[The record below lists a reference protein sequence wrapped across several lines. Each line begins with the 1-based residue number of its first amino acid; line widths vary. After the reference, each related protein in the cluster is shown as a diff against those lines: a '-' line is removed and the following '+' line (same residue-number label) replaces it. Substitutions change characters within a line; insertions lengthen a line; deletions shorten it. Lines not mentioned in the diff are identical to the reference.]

1 MRKKKALAYLLCTLF
16 LYKVV
21 ESTSSRVKL
30 LGHNQ
35 LYMR

>member
-21 ESTSSRVKL
+21 ESTSSRE
-30 LGHNQ
+30 N
-35 LYMR
+35 YSDTISYT